1 MTSQPPLPSTGAVGS
16 RSALVTGAAS
26 GIGFA
31 SSAAFV
37 QRGYRVAMLDRDA
50 DRLATVARSLP
61 AGSVRPIGCDITD
74 DAATAAAVA
83 ECVDAF
89 GPLDVVHANA
99 GISWPDAPVTETSV
113 EATRGTLEVNVG
125 GIVTTLRNAVPA
137 LRDGGAVVITSS
149 IAGIKARPMGGIYAA
164 SKFGLIGL
172 GRALTLEVAP
182 RRIRVNMVCPGAVR
196 TELFTRVFGDQA
208 DAVIAEI
215 AAQTPLGRI
224 AEPEDV
230 AAAVVFLAESAHVNG
245 TTLVIDGGE
254 SLIGH
259 AV

>member
-61 AGSVRPIGCDITD
+61 AGSVRPIACDITD

-83 ECVDAF
+83 ECIDAF

-99 GISWPDAPVTETSV
+99 GISWP
-113 EATRGTLEVNVG
+113 
-125 GIVTTLRNAVPA
+125 
-137 LRDGGAVVITSS
+137 
-149 IAGIKARPMGGIYAA
+149 M
-164 SKFGLIGL
+164 
-172 GRALTLEVAP
+172 P
-182 RRIRVNMVCPGAVR
+182 R
-196 TELFTRVFGDQA
+196 
-208 DAVIAEI
+208 
-215 AAQTPLGRI
+215 
-224 AEPEDV
+224 
-230 AAAVVFLAESAHVNG
+230 
-245 TTLVIDGGE
+245 
-254 SLIGH
+254 
-259 AV
+259 